1 MNQSR
6 NFDMELKE
14 FIKAS
19 LVDINKAISESN
31 VELTGTGAII
41 NPKGVQINSDNSQA
55 YGRQSYKDD
64 LHKFKAVQK
73 IEFDVAVYAQNDEK
87 AGGGAKISIA
97 SIGIGADAEVK
108 NMAKSESRLKF
119 SIPVI
124 YPEGDWEFG
133 S

>member
-1 MNQSR
+1 
-6 NFDMELKE
+6 MELKE

-19 LVDINKAISESN
+19 LVQINQAISESN
-31 VELTGTGAII
+31 EQLEESGAVI

-55 YGRQSYKDD
+55 YGRQSWKDEHHKYKV
-64 LHKFKAVQK
+64 VQK
-73 IEFDVAVYAQNDEK
+73 IDFDVAVYAQNDET

-97 SIGIGADAEVK
+97 SIGIGAEAEVK
-108 NMAKSESRLKF
+108 NMNKSESRLKF

-124 YPEGDWEFG
+124 YPEGKEQAD